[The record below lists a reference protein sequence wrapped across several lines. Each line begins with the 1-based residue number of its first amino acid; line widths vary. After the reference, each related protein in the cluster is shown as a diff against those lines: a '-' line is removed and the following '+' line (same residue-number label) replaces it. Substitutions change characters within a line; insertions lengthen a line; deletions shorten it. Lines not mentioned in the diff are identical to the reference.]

1 MRTWT
6 SSQLR
11 VSPGRNRC
19 RRNSPSLSSVYLK
32 RDRSRGGDQDL
43 KGCICIERAT
53 IFAET
58 GERVCHKHYHGGKR
72 DDLAYHVVGVLWSA
86 A

>member
-32 RDRSRGGDQDL
+32 RGRSRGGVQDL

-58 GERVCHKHYHGGKR
+58 GERE
-72 DDLAYHVVGVLWSA
+72 SA
-86 A
+86 INTTMGQRGMIWLIM